1 MDTFFASPEAQI
13 CRQLSEA
20 SRGSGPR
27 IVRPP
32 AAADPVQEFAR
43 SSAAGL
49 ASPPRRLES
58 RFLYDAQGS
67 ILFDQITT
75 QPEYY
80 LTRTEASILAANA
93 ARIRTLTGPV
103 NIVELGAG
111 SAAKTD
117 HLLRAWL
124 ERSKTACYFPVDV
137 SLTALLGAS
146 KNISARFRA
155 ARVIA
160 VNCEYGE
167 AFPLLLQLS
176 PVLVTFLGSSI
187 GNFSRSEM
195 TSFCLALAAS
205 MRPGDFF
212 LLGLDLVK
220 RSSVLEAAYNDR
232 AGVTGRFTR
241 NIFARM
247 NRELGCAI
255 DLESIEH
262 SARYRA
268 ELEQIEIDAC
278 FTKQQTFLL
287 HPPGRAITIAEGES
301 VRTEIS
307 RKFRLEQVI
316 PELNRCGFGTEQV
329 FSDERRWFALLLLR
343 RLPRYCGQS
352 GRS

>member
-20 SRGSGPR
+20 SRGPGPR

-32 AAADPVQEFAR
+32 AGADPVQEFAR
-43 SSAAGL
+43 SSAQGL

-67 ILFDQITT
+67 ALFEQITA

-80 LTRTEASILAANA
+80 LTRTEASILTVNA
-93 ARIRTLTGPV
+93 TRIRELTGPV

-124 ERSKTACYFPVDV
+124 DRSKRVCYFPVDV
-137 SLTALLGAS
+137 SLTALFGACKS
-146 KNISARFRA
+146 ISARFPG
-155 ARVIA
+155 ARVTAI
-160 VNCEYGE
+160 NSEYGE
-167 AFPLLLQLS
+167 AFPLLAQLS

-187 GNFSRSEM
+187 GNFSRPEM

-212 LLGLDLVK
+212 LLGVDLVK
-220 RSSVLEAAYNDR
+220 RNSLLEAAYNDR
-232 AGVTGRFTR
+232 AGVTARFTR

-255 DLESIEH
+255 DLDSIEH
-262 SARYRA
+262 SACYRP
-268 ELEQIEIDAC
+268 EQEQIEIDAC

-287 HPPGRAITIAEGES
+287 HPNGRAITIAEGES
-301 VRTEIS
+301 VRTEVA

-316 PELNRCGFGTEQV
+316 PELHRCGFVTEQV

-343 RLPRYCGQS
+343 RLPGYCRQS
-352 GRS
+352 GR